1 MDGLGNK
8 ETTKSTTVIKI
19 DKKAPTFSGK
29 STFNTT
35 WYNTDQTSTF
45 TYVDT

>member
-1 MDGLGNK
+1 M
-8 ETTKSTTVIKI
+8 KSTEEIKI

-29 STFNTT
+29 TTFNDG